1 MLSNLVHK
9 IEYGQDESP
18 SPSSRT
24 PQAKENRSFQTIH
37 EYINK
42 IRKHHDDSI
51 KLGNLQQQ

>member
-1 MLSNLVHK
+1 MHK
-9 IEYGQDESP
+9 IEYDQDESP

-24 PQAKENRSFQTIH
+24 PLAKENRSFQTIH

-51 KLGNLQQQ
+51 KLGNLQQ